1 MSNITQK
8 PGFFGGFA
16 LFPPVIK
23 SLLIANIAV
32 FVIFNYFFSTL
43 SVGEYNLGDLVFRY
57 GALYPLNHGFLP
69 WQIFTY
75 MFMHANF
82 MHLFFNMFALWMF
95 GMELENLWGSKKF
108 LFYYLICGIGAAL
121 ANLFIAPLFGNI
133 GPTVGASGSIYGV
146 LVAFGYIFPNR
157 NIYLYFF
164 IPLKAKYLI
173 ILYMAIE
180 VFSLSNSSSNIA
192 HAAHLGGAV
201 VGLIYLIITNKGMN
215 NFMGKAKSTG
225 KNVFENFTQKK
236 EEPYNGKS
244 DQYKPT
250 TAQKTH
256 LTDIKNAAYDDYNN
270 RDFKNEADN
279 REKDSQ
285 EKIDAILDKLSAGGY
300 ASLTAEEKRILFHE
314 SKKLR

>member
-1 MSNITQK
+1 MSNFTHSK
-8 PGFFGGFA
+8 GFFGGFG

-23 SLLIANIAV
+23 GLLIANVAV
-32 FVIFNYFFSTL
+32 FLIAEFFLKTLNVGQNNLYGMYMEYF
-43 SVGEYNLGDLVFRY
+43 
-57 GALYPLNHGFLP
+57 ALQPINHGFLP

-108 LFYYLICGIGAAL
+108 LIYYLICGIGAAL
-121 ANLFIAPLFGNI
+121 ANMFIAPLFGNT

-146 LVAFGYIFPNR
+146 LVAFGFLFPNR

-173 ILYMAIE
+173 LLYIAIE
-180 VFSLSNSSSNIA
+180 VFSLSGSGSNIA

-201 VGLIYLIITNKGMN
+201 VGFIYLLITNKG
-215 NFMGKAKSTG
+215 FGTGFAHVKTPG
-225 KNVFENFTQKK
+225 KNIFDKFIPKK
-236 EEPYNGKS
+236 EETYKAPE
-244 DQYKPT
+244 QYKPNSN
-250 TAQKTH
+250 
-256 LTDIKNAAYDDYNN
+256 LTDVKNAVYNDYKD
-270 RDFKNEADN
+270 RDFKNEADI
-279 REKDSQ
+279 REKNSQ
-285 EKIDAILDKLSAGGY
+285 EKIDAILDKLSEGGY
-300 ASLTAEEKRILFHE
+300 QNLTAEEKRILFHE

>member
-1 MSNITQK
+1 MSNISQR

-23 SLLIANIAV
+23 SLLIANVAV
-32 FVIFNYFFSTL
+32 FLIFNFFL
-43 SVGEYNLGDLVFRY
+43 SSFSAGQNNLGDVAFRY
-57 GALYPLNHGFLP
+57 GALFPINHGFIP

-95 GMELENLWGSKKF
+95 GVELENLWGSKKF
-108 LFYYLICGIGAAL
+108 LLYYVICGVGAAL
-121 ANLFIAPLFGNI
+121 ANLFIAPLFGPI

-173 ILYMAIE
+173 ILYIAIE
-180 VFSLSNSSSNIA
+180 VFSLSNSGSNIA

-201 VGLIYLIITNKGMN
+201 VGIIYLLLTNKGM
-215 NFMGKAKSTG
+215 GKGYIRSSKKG
-225 KNVFENFTQKK
+225 LFDNFTQKK
-236 EEPYNGKS
+236 EEPYSAHPNPYVPKS
-244 DQYKPT
+244 N
-250 TAQKTH
+250 
-256 LTDIKNAAYDDYNN
+256 LTDVKNAVYNEYRD

-300 ASLTAEEKRILFHE
+300 QNLTAEEKRILFHE
-314 SKKLR
+314 GKKLR

>member
-1 MSNITQK
+1 MSNFTNRQ
-8 PGFFGGFA
+8 GFFGGFG

-23 SLLIANIAV
+23 GLLIANIAV
-32 FVIFNYFFSTL
+32 FLIFNFFFS
-43 SVGEYNLGDLVFRY
+43 SFSAGQYNLGDVVFRY
-57 GALYPLNHGFLP
+57 GALFPVNHGFLP

-82 MHLFFNMFALWMF
+82 MHLFFNMLALWMF

-108 LFYYLICGIGAAL
+108 LFYYLMCGVGAAL

-173 ILYMAIE
+173 LLYMAIE

-201 VGLIYLIITNKGMN
+201 VGFIYLLLTNKGM
-215 NFMGKAKSTG
+215 GKGYIRSSKSMFD
-225 KNVFENFTQKK
+225 KFTQKK
-236 EEPYNGKS
+236 EETGYRDPEPFKPKS
-244 DQYKPT
+244 D
-250 TAQKTH
+250 
-256 LTDIKNAAYDDYNN
+256 LTDIKNAVYNEYRD
-270 RDFKNEADN
+270 RDFKQESQT

-285 EKIDAILDKLSAGGY
+285 ETIDAILDKLSAGGY
-300 ASLTAEEKRILFHE
+300 QNLTAEEKRILFHE